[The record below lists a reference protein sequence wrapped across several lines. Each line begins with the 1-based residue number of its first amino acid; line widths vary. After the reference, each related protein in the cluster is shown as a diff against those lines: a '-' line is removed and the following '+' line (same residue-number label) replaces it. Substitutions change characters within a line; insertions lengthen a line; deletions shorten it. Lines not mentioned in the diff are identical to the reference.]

1 MKLRKII
8 TLLLSA
14 VAVVTLAGLFNVS
27 NAASGDKWFNA
38 MSIYRDKYT
47 YKADGK
53 TIWRLYESSASSNTP
68 KMKDKQ
74 YSVCIEV

>member
-1 MKLRKII
+1 MQQ
-8 TLLLSA
+8 
-14 VAVVTLAGLFNVS
+14 VVTNGL
-27 NAASGDKWFNA
+27 NA

>member
-27 NAASGDKWFNA
+27 NAASGDKWFNIHTKLTEKQFGDY
-38 MSIYRDKYT
+38 MSHQH
-47 YKADGK
+47 
-53 TIWRLYESSASSNTP
+53 RLIRQ

>member
-53 TIWRLYESSASSNTP
+53 TIWR
-68 KMKDKQ
+68 
-74 YSVCIEV
+74 

>member
-53 TIWRLYESSASSNTP
+53 QFGDYMSHQHRLIRQ
-68 KMKDKQ
+68 K
-74 YSVCIEV
+74 